1 MVSNN
6 NDSKGGFIDVVAD
19 MSRRLEEIDQMMSSP
34 EVAGNSTRLQSLM
47 RERGRLVRYV
57 EPYRRYSDIARQRT
71 EAEQLAAEA
80 DDDEMRSMAAEE
92 AQSLRRQE
100 DEALETLRDMVLEG
114 QEGLDANSLLL
125 EIRAGTGGDEAAL
138 FAGNLLEMYRK
149 FADHR
154 GWKFEILSAS
164 PTALGGYREV
174 VVGIEG
180 NGAFRELAFE
190 SGGHRVQRVPE
201 TEAQGRIHTSA
212 ATVAVMAEPE
222 EIDIELKDSELK
234 LETMR
239 SGGPGG
245 QNVNKVSSAVRLT
258 HIPTGIVVMMQESAS
273 QHQNREKAMRLMRS
287 RVFDHHESRRRA
299 AREAERRLKVG
310 SGDRSARIRTYN
322 FPQNRVTD
330 HRIGFT
336 AHNLDAVMQGNLDE
350 LIDALLMADR
360 EDRLAHMNQKQ

>member
-1 MVSNN
+1 MARDGNN
-6 NDSKGGFIDVVAD
+6 QKGGYIEVVAD
-19 MSRRLEEIDQMMSSP
+19 MSRRLEEIDHQLSSP
-34 EVAGNSTRLQSLM
+34 EVGSEAGRLQSLM

-57 EPYRRYSDIARQRT
+57 EPYRRYTEIVRQRQ
-71 EAEQLAAEA
+71 EAEQMASEAEDAEMRTMAADEAETLAAQ
-80 DDDEMRSMAAEE
+80 EE
-92 AQSLRRQE
+92 AE
-100 DEALETLRDMVLEG
+100 LERLRDMVLES
-114 QEGLDANSLLL
+114 QDRLDASSLLL

-138 FAGNLLEMYRK
+138 FAGDLVEMYRK
-149 FADHR
+149 FCDRR

-164 PTALGGYREV
+164 PTPLGGFREAILSV
-174 VVGIEG
+174 EG
-180 NGAFRELAFE
+180 EGAFKELAFE

-222 EIDIELKDSELK
+222 EVDMDLKDSDLK
-234 LETMR
+234 IETMR

-273 QHQNREKAMRLMRS
+273 QHQNRDRAMRLMRS
-287 RVFDHHESRRRA
+287 RVFDHYETLRRA
-299 AREAERRLKVG
+299 EREAERRLKVG

-336 AHNLDAVMQGNLDE
+336 AHNLDAVMQGELDE
-350 LIDALLMADR
+350 LIGALLLTDR
-360 EDRLAHMNQKQ
+360 EDRLSRMNNQE